1 MNKPLSD
8 RPAEDLNALIAV
20 LPRHVADWV
29 LQSGRVSGLQE
40 IVLDLGAIPEIR
52 FENSIGE
59 RVAELGVV
67 TIADIAAVTGSI
79 GVFNGDNRAG
89 LEGTLHR
96 ISAIRNRMG
105 DIVGLTCRV
114 GRAIYGTVDVIRDLI
129 ATHKSILFLGPPGI
143 GKTTKLRESARVLAE
158 GCQRRVIVVDT
169 SNEIAGDGNIP
180 HPGIGLSRRMQ
191 VPSPDRQHAVMI
203 EAVENHMP
211 EVIIV
216 DEIGTQEE
224 SQAART
230 IAERGVQLIATAHGY
245 ALENIIKNPMLSD
258 LVGGIQSVI
267 LGDEEAKLRGTQKT
281 VLERKALPTFDMIVE
296 LRDRD
301 VIAIYHDTRQAVD
314 GILRGERVIPEIRRR
329 RADGVLET
337 EPEQMPDREEV
348 FLESD
353 PLSNYAA
360 PVSYTLFPYGIG
372 YERINRVIASL
383 GAPVRVAKNLSDADF
398 VLTIRKQMLD
408 GGLPRILEGRKM
420 PVHVLKRNSVHDI
433 EQFFR
438 NLYHI
443 PESAVAVEEA
453 ALDEIREILKLV
465 KNEKRSIDASPRSA
479 YIRRLQHQEVSDQG
493 FHSIS
498 IGEDPSRR
506 LRVYPKP

>member
-1 MNKPLSD
+1 MPATKD
-8 RPAEDLNALIAV
+8 RPAEDLQAFMAV
-20 LPRHVADWV
+20 LPRRVSDWIMA
-29 LQSGRVSGLQE
+29 SGKISGLQE

-52 FENSIGE
+52 FENALGE
-59 RVAELGVV
+59 RVVELGIV
-67 TIADIAAVTGSI
+67 TVEDIEAVTGAI

-105 DIVGLTCRV
+105 VVVGLTCRV
-114 GRAIYGTVDVIRDLI
+114 GRAIYGAVDVLRDLI
-129 ATHKSILFLGPPGI
+129 AKKKSILFLGPPGI
-143 GKTTKLRESARVLAE
+143 GKTTKLRESARLLAE
-158 GCQRRVIVVDT
+158 GCQRRVVIVDT

-180 HPGIGLSRRMQ
+180 HPGIGLARRMQ
-191 VPSPDRQHAVMI
+191 VPAPDRQHAVMI

-224 SQAART
+224 TQAART

-281 VLERKALPTFDMIVE
+281 VLERKALPTFDTIVE
-296 LRDRD
+296 LRNRD
-301 VIAIYHDTRQAVD
+301 LIAIYHDTKQAVD
-314 GILRGERVIPEIRRR
+314 GILRGERVIPEIRKRR
-329 RADGVLET
+329 EDGVLET

-348 FLESD
+348 FLEPD
-353 PLSNYAA
+353 IHGNHAA

-372 YERINRVIASL
+372 YERINRVIGSL
-383 GAPVRVAKNLSDADF
+383 GAPVRLAKNLSEADF
-398 VLTIRKQMLD
+398 VLTIKKQMSE
-408 GGLPRILEGRKM
+408 GGLSRILEGREM
-420 PVHVLKRNSVHDI
+420 PVHVLRRNSVHDI
-433 EQFFR
+433 ERFFR

-443 PESAVAVEEA
+443 PESEVSTEED
-453 ALDEIREILKLV
+453 ALFEIGEILKV
-465 KNEKRSIDASPRSA
+465 VRSEKRSVDASPRSS
-479 YIRRLQHQEVSDQG
+479 YLRRIQHQEVSDQG

-498 IGEDPSRR
+498 IGEEPKRR

>member
-1 MNKPLSD
+1 MSPDSY
-8 RPAEDLNALIAV
+8 RPSEDLDAFMAV
-20 LPRHVADWV
+20 LP
-29 LQSGRVSGLQE
+29 QRVSRWIMRSGKIAGLQE
-40 IVLDLGAIPEIR
+40 IVLDLGALPEIR
-52 FENSIGE
+52 FENALGE
-59 RVAELGVV
+59 RVPELGAV
-67 TIADIAAVTGSI
+67 TVEDIAGVTAAI

-105 DIVGLTCRV
+105 VVVGLTCRV
-114 GRAIYGTVDVIRDLI
+114 GRAIYGAVDVLGDLI
-129 ATHKSILFLGPPGI
+129 ATKKSILFLGPPGI
-143 GKTTKLRESARVLAE
+143 GKTTKLRESARLLAA
-158 GCQRRVIVVDT
+158 GCQRRVVIVDT

-180 HPGIGLSRRMQ
+180 HPGIGLARRMQ
-191 VPSPDRQHAVMI
+191 VPAPDRQHAVMI

-211 EVIIV
+211 EVIVV

-224 SQAART
+224 AQAART

-281 VLERKALPTFDMIVE
+281 VLERKALPTFDVIVE

-314 GILRGERVIPEIRRR
+314 GILRGERVVPEIRRR
-329 RADGVLET
+329 RIDGVVET
-337 EPEQMPDREEV
+337 EPEHMPDREDV
-348 FLESD
+348 DLEPD
-353 PLSNYAA
+353 IHGNYAA
-360 PVSYTLFPYGIG
+360 PVAYNVFPYGIA
-372 YERINRVIASL
+372 YERVTRVVSAL
-383 GAPVRVAKNLSDADF
+383 GAPVRVAKSMSDADF
-398 VLTIRKQMLD
+398 VLTVRKQMSE
-408 GGLPRILEGRKM
+408 GGLPRILEGRQM
-420 PVHVLKRNSVHDI
+420 PVHVLKRNNVHDI
-433 EQFFR
+433 ERFFR

-443 PESAVAVEEA
+443 PESEVSAEDD
-453 ALDEIREILKLV
+453 ALFEIGEIIKQV
-465 KNEKRSIDASPRSA
+465 RSEKRIMDASPRSS
-479 YIRRLQHQEVSDQG
+479 YLRRIQHQEVSDQG

-498 IGEDPSRR
+498 IGVEPTRR